1 MSHRATMTPMS
12 TTLTR
17 RERLVLFAVF
27 AIGLLA
33 AMAHE
38 WNIPQYC
45 LRLLAPSHSSATPA
59 R

>member
-1 MSHRATMTPMS
+1 MTPMP
-12 TTLTR
+12 TALTR
-17 RERLVLFAVF
+17 RERLILFTVF

-45 LRLLAPSHSSATPA
+45 LRLLAPSHASSP